1 MMSLAL
7 AVGQHTETSLSPLSV
22 CPALLKHPSSQS
34 SIRAAK
40 VQADKASC
48 KAAEYRLTLFSLSI
62 PRNHKQ
68 VQKRAKERGRVV
80 VQLLNYLL

>member
-7 AVGQHTETSLSPLSV
+7 AVGQHTETSLSPLSL

-48 KAAEYRLTLFSLSI
+48 KAAEYSQTPLTPS
-62 PRNHKQ
+62 NHKQ